1 MRASAEKRSFD
12 WAEASKR
19 LESAARKLGGAEER
33 SPEEIARILD
43 HRARDLALPAT
54 TPAAEDLTAV
64 VVFPLAR
71 ERYAVDLAGVAEVV
85 ALRGLAPLPGA
96 PAPVLGI
103 VLHRGRLVPVV
114 DLRKLLGGGEA
125 AVPEVGWLV
134 VVGAG
139 DAWVGLL
146 ADGGVEVARVP
157 SRGLAP
163 PLARGGSVEPL
174 LRGLTKD
181 AVTVVDVEALMADPR
196 LAAGG
201 PADRP
206 VGEAT

>member
-1 MRASAEKRSFD
+1 MRTSAEKRAFD
-12 WAEASKR
+12 WTEASAR
-19 LESAARKLGGAEER
+19 LERVARKLGAGEER
-33 SPEEIARILD
+33 SPEEIERILEE
-43 HRARDLALPAT
+43 RARHLARPAT
-54 TPAAEDLTAV
+54 TPPAEDLAAV

-85 ALRGLAPLPGA
+85 PLCGLAPLPGA

-114 DLRKLLGGGEA
+114 DLRRLLGGGEA
-125 AVPEVGWLV
+125 ALPEAGWLV

-139 DAWVGLL
+139 DASVGLL

-163 PLARGGSVEPL
+163 PLVRGGGAEPL

-181 AVTVVDVEALMADPR
+181 AVAVVDVEALLTDPR
-196 LAAGG
+196 IAAGKAG
-201 PADRP
+201 
-206 VGEAT
+206 